1 MRGSDEKRLTIQEVA
16 DYLRVDHMRV
26 KELIWDGSLRPEV
39 SGRRVRIRRGDL
51 RPLIENR

>member
-51 RPLIENR
+51 RPLIESR